1 MNARFKTIIL
11 STLGAVA
18 CFYAVTQSS
27 CQADKCKAIACA
39 YGGVCKDGIC
49 ICPSGYEG
57 IQCESVTRDKFTGT
71 WTVYE
76 TGTLSGT
83 NVYTVSIEPSYDSS
97 ITTVA
102 IKNFHNRAHDN
113 VGNGNVY
120 AYVNADTIYI
130 NQQIVDGDTIIGN
143 GFLEPDAHY
152 AEHGK
157 LTMFYVVKH
166 GKPDSFGFDS
176 VGVPSVWQK

>member
-1 MNARFKTIIL
+1 MNARFKTIML

-27 CQADKCKAIACA
+27 CQSDKCKAIACA
-39 YGGVCKDGIC
+39 YGGVCKEWVC

-57 IQCESVTRDKFTGT
+57 VQCETVTRDKFLGT

-76 TGTLSGT
+76 TGTIT
-83 NVYTVSIEPSYDSS
+83 NNNVYTVSIEPRYDSS
-97 ITTVA
+97 ITGVF
-102 IKNFHNRAHDN
+102 IKNFYNRAHAN
-113 VGNGNVY
+113 VGNGKVF
-120 AYVNADTIYI
+120 AYVKADTIYI

-143 GFLEPDAHY
+143 GYLQPDAHY
-152 AEHGK
+152 ATHGK

-166 GKPDSFGFDS
+166 NKSDYFGYDST
-176 VGVPSVWQK
+176 GVPSVWEK